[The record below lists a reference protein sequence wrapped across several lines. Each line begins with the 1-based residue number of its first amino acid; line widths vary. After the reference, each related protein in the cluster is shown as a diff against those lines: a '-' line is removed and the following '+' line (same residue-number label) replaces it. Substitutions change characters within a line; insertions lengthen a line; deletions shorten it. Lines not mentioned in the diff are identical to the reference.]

1 MIDAQINGIKQS
13 PEMEQH
19 VHVCNSVDQKRIFSS
34 NDAGTKLPIVRKMN
48 FKSYLTLYTKINS
61 VWLIGPNICAPITNR
76 KKTGEKSY
84 DLELKISWI
93 TKKNHRPKC
102 RS

>member
-1 MIDAQINGIKQS
+1 
-13 PEMEQH
+13 
-19 VHVCNSVDQKRIFSS
+19 
-34 NDAGTKLPIVRKMN
+34 MN

-93 TKKNHRPKC
+93 TKRITDLSVGAKTIKILGGNVCDLGWDKI
-102 RS
+102 S